1 MTLTERERFIHYYT
15 ALTVG
20 GIIQHACPDCV
31 GEMLTGVLN
40 KRCKK
45 LTETEANEVLADFRD
60 ETVGGCNIMGD
71 IIQDLLSIDNKGSAW
86 TPGGGNR
93 S

>member
-31 GEMLTGVLN
+31 GEMLAGVMN
-40 KRCKK
+40 QRCKK

-60 ETVGGCNIMGD
+60 EAVGGCNAMDD

>member
-1 MTLTERERFIHYYT
+1 MAEPQLV
-15 ALTVG
+15 A
-20 GIIQHACPDCV
+20 DCV
-31 GEMLTGVLN
+31 SEMLTGVLN

-45 LTETEANEVLADFRD
+45 LTETETNEVLADFRD
-60 ETVGGCNIMGD
+60 EAVGGCNVMDD
-71 IIQDLLSIDNKGSAW
+71 IIQNLLSIDNEGSAW

>member
-1 MTLTERERFIHYYT
+1 MSLTQRERFIHYYT

-20 GIIQHACPDCV
+20 GIVKHACPDCIS
-31 GEMLTGVLN
+31 EMLTGVLN

-45 LTETEANEVLADFRD
+45 LTEIEASEVLADFRD
-60 ETVGGCNIMGD
+60 EAVGGCNIMDD
-71 IIQDLLSIDNKGSAW
+71 IIGDLLSIDNEDSNW
-86 TPGGGNR
+86 TLSGGNR

>member
-31 GEMLTGVLN
+31 HEMLVGVLD

-60 ETVGGCNIMGD
+60 EAVGGCNIMDD
-71 IIQDLLSIDNKGSAW
+71 IIGDLLSINNEDSAW

>member
-1 MTLTERERFIHYYT
+1 MSLTQRERFIHYYT

-45 LTETEANEVLADFRD
+45 LTEIEANEVLADFRD
-60 ETVGGCNIMGD
+60 EAVGGCNIMD
-71 IIQDLLSIDNKGSAW
+71 NIIGDLLSIDNEDSNW
-86 TPGGGNR
+86 TLSGGNR